1 MDRYSLK
8 FQKSK
13 TKQQTK
19 MIGFTEL
26 HKSILDEVIK
36 IKRFSKHK
44 VIEADKFS
52 STIAVENGIGE
63 NMAVKIVS
71 DDNLGENEKLWEIL
85 QQHHVLPVLNYEYLP
100 NPKAHLFYTVVPSYT
115 LKDLVSDKK
124 FKTNTDAI
132 RKITKWFK
140 EAAAGF
146 QYLHESGY
154 KHLNISSENIVITK
168 DGTAKIKNF
177 HYLQHGNKRLIR

>member
-8 FQKSK
+8 FQKYK

-19 MIGFTEL
+19 MIEFTEL

-52 STIAVENGIGE
+52 YTIAVENDTEE
-63 NMAVKIVS
+63 NMALKIVS
-71 DDNLGENEKLWEIL
+71 DDNLGENEKLWEVL
-85 QQHHVLPVLNYEYLP
+85 QHHHVFPLINYEYLP

-124 FKTNTDAI
+124 FKNNPDAI

-154 KHLNISSENIVITK
+154 KHLNISSKNIVVTK
-168 DGTAKIKNF
+168 DETAKIKDF
-177 HYLQHGNKRLIR
+177 QYLQHGDKRLTR